1 MEDSTLASPALGDWD
16 RHGTLELTEAE
27 RVTNPSQFKSQ
38 MGIRLAA
45 AMGNEVTAISTN
57 PSKKEMAL
65 KTGAKHFIVSKV
77 SCPSHW
83 EQVLTSESGLVLCFM
98 AELEGVGC

>member
-1 MEDSTLASPALGDWD
+1 
-16 RHGTLELTEAE
+16 
-27 RVTNPSQFKSQ
+27 

-57 PSKKEMAL
+57 PSKWEMAL

-77 SCPSHW
+77 FP
-83 EQVLTSESGLVLCFM
+83 LCYEMKSVISKHEF
-98 AELEGVGC
+98 AFLEGVGS

>member
-1 MEDSTLASPALGDWD
+1 
-16 RHGTLELTEAE
+16 
-27 RVTNPSQFKSQ
+27 

-57 PSKKEMAL
+57 PSKREMAL

-77 SCPSHW
+77 LPLSCD
-83 EQVLTSESGLVLCFM
+83 EDRDI
-98 AELEGVGC
+98 

>member
-1 MEDSTLASPALGDWD
+1 
-16 RHGTLELTEAE
+16 
-27 RVTNPSQFKSQ
+27 

-77 SCPSHW
+77 LPLSCD
-83 EQVLTSESGLVLCFM
+83 GDRDI
-98 AELEGVGC
+98 

>member
-1 MEDSTLASPALGDWD
+1 
-16 RHGTLELTEAE
+16 
-27 RVTNPSQFKSQ
+27 

-57 PSKKEMAL
+57 PSKREMAL

-77 SCPSHW
+77 LPLGCDK
-83 EQVLTSESGLVLCFM
+83 
-98 AELEGVGC
+98 VGDF

>member
-1 MEDSTLASPALGDWD
+1 MFTRSSLP
-16 RHGTLELTEAE
+16 
-27 RVTNPSQFKSQ
+27 Q

-77 SCPSHW
+77 LP
-83 EQVLTSESGLVLCFM
+83 LCCD
-98 AELEGVGC
+98 EDRDI